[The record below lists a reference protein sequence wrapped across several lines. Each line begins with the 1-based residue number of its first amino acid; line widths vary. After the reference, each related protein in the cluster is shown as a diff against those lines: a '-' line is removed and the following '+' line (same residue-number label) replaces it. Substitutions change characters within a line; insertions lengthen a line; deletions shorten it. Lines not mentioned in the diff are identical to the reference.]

1 MRTPRWSPHS
11 FLEVIPQLKD
21 LDEATLVR
29 VGIEGASVPFASHHI
44 TRALLMCHG
53 GTVSTGRYDSL
64 LRRQQ
69 ADLAVFASDEAIDI
83 SPEIDYECVQ
93 GLSNEIKE
101 RLKKIRPAN
110 IVSRW
115 RLSFST

>member
-1 MRTPRWSPHS
+1 M
-11 FLEVIPQLKD
+11 
-21 LDEATLVR
+21 
-29 VGIEGASVPFASHHI
+29 GI
-44 TRALLMCHG
+44 M
-53 GTVSTGRYDSL
+53 VSTGRYDNL

-83 SPEIDYECVQ
+83 SPEIDYECIQ

-110 IVSRW
+110 IVSPRP
-115 RLSFST
+115 FSTLGLATRVLIATYTGCCQEDGGYDTHWDRCIAYLRKESEAQ